1 MDLPKNVTQIGE
13 ANCTCKIY
21 VEDYVVSY
29 LKQLNP
35 LARDKTMAAAL
46 YGRRKTEEN
55 KSFLFVYGAGKLDFI
70 QKETKHLSQAQLQEI
85 ERIRRQYFQDYEF
98 LGYRILD
105 GEMVDGFH
113 VREQDVCR
121 YVSGYAQFYEKNEAM
136 LSYMLESRQ
145 AEATPEAV
153 NYEKYEAARGRQ
165 EKRRA
170 KYVKHGE
177 EKGGEDA
184 SVKAR
189 KGGMQVAVAALLV
202 LLCALGLAM
211 NSSALEENGFSW
223 DRLKEEFLERKLPE
237 GTELASVGTVPEG
250 ASGQALE
257 EASGQALDE
266 PWGEEILAV
275 SGKVENDELAVAQ
288 GKAAEDKTVTAT
300 GEKNADESKVMKGE
314 SASDGTGTSSGNESG
329 GEIGAKQS
337 LPAEGES
344 LKAPETSTVEETTPE
359 ETEAGE
365 AQDAGK
371 NAQDAQAAAT
381 SGEIMEKEDD
391 KKKQATYV
399 VQAGDTLTGISI
411 RTYGSEK
418 YIGQICKL
426 NSIKNPDEIKVGQK
440 ILLP

>member
-1 MDLPKNVTQIGE
+1 MGGIFMDLPKNITQIGE
-13 ANCTCKIY
+13 ADASCKIY

-29 LKQLNP
+29 LKQLNS
-35 LARDKTMAAAL
+35 LARDKTMAAAV
-46 YGRRKTEEN
+46 YGKRKTEDN

-70 QKETKHLSQAQLQEI
+70 QKETKHLSQAQWQEI

-113 VREQDVCR
+113 VCEQEVCR

-153 NYEKYEAARGRQ
+153 NYEKYDAARGRQ

-177 EKGGEDA
+177 EKSGEDT

-189 KGGMQVAVAALLV
+189 KGGMQVAVATLFV

-211 NSSALEENGFSW
+211 NSSALEGKGHFW

-237 GTELASVGTVPEG
+237 GTELASAGPVAEK
-250 ASGQALE
+250 ASEQVLEETPGQVLE

-266 PWGEEILAV
+266 AWGEEILAA
-275 SGKVENDELAVAQ
+275 SGKVA
-288 GKAAEDKTVTAT
+288 
-300 GEKNADESKVMKGE
+300 GE
-314 SASDGTGTSSGNESG
+314 
-329 GEIGAKQS
+329 EIGAKQS
-337 LPAEGES
+337 QPSEGEA
-344 LKAPETSTVEETTPE
+344 LKAPETSTVEMAAPEVTEASEAEIATPKVTEASE
-359 ETEAGE
+359 EQNAGKNTQDAQIATAAGE
-365 AQDAGK
+365 AP
-371 NAQDAQAAAT
+371 
-381 SGEIMEKEDD
+381 EKEDD
-391 KKKQATYV
+391 KKKPATYV

-411 RTYGSEK
+411 RNYGSEK

>member
-1 MDLPKNVTQIGE
+1 MDLPKNITQIGE
-13 ANCTCKIY
+13 ADASCKIY

-46 YGRRKTEEN
+46 YGKRKTEDN

-70 QKETKHLSQAQLQEI
+70 QKETKHLSQAQWQEI

-113 VREQDVCR
+113 VFEQEVCR

-153 NYEKYEAARGRQ
+153 NYEKYDAARGRQ

-170 KYVKHGE
+170 KYAKHGE
-177 EKGGEDA
+177 ERTEEEA

-189 KGGMQVAVAALLV
+189 RGGLQAAVATLFV

-211 NSSALEENGFSW
+211 NSSALEEKGLSW
-223 DRLKEEFLERKLPE
+223 DRLKEEFLEKKLPDA
-237 GTELASVGTVPEG
+237 TEVASLGMVTDG
-250 ASGQALE
+250 AVGQAFEGEKE
-257 EASGQALDE
+257 EVLVA
-266 PWGEEILAV
+266 
-275 SGKVENDELAVAQ
+275 SGKVSDEEQEELVASGITDLKQATNASETDGKTTGEGEAKGQTKVTGESETKDQTQPAGENVTKDQAQATGDLETKDQTQAAEENEKKDQAQ
-288 GKAAEDKTVTAT
+288 GTKE
-300 GEKNADESKVMKGE
+300 NAQ
-314 SASDGTGTSSGNESG
+314 DGQATGTS
-329 GEIGAKQS
+329 GE
-337 LPAEGES
+337 
-344 LKAPETSTVEETTPE
+344 
-359 ETEAGE
+359 
-365 AQDAGK
+365 
-371 NAQDAQAAAT
+371 NA
-381 SGEIMEKEDD
+381 EKEE
-391 KKKQATYV
+391 KKQVTYV
-399 VQAGDTLTGISI
+399 VRAGDTLTGISI
-411 RTYGSEK
+411 RNYGSEK

-426 NSIKNPDEIKVGQK
+426 NSIKNPDEIKIGQK